1 MGAMMAALAAGSLT
15 AATCTWIGGTGT
27 KVWGSTSNWQNGA
40 VPGDGDTAQFN
51 HTSGTVTF
59 SAAVT
64 LPANIVFNIAK
75 GGAVKFSGVV
85 SGAGGVTRSGGGGDL
100 YFTNTGNTY
109 DGPTTVTFIT

>member
-1 MGAMMAALAAGSLT
+1 MSKKYWLLAFVAVATCATLS

-27 KVWGSTSNWQNGA
+27 KVWGTTSNWQNGA

-75 GGAVKFSGVV
+75 QRQGDIGSVAVIFDPGRMRYL
-85 SGAGGVTRSGGGGDL
+85 AIEREE
-100 YFTNTGNTY
+100 
-109 DGPTTVTFIT
+109 